1 MRAQVIEQS
10 LFSFLIRLV
19 VVVIPLYL
27 MFLWLI
33 SCSKKCCIQIK
44 FNFIKNLFIYYI
56 IKKFYIF

>member
-56 IKKFYIF
+56 